1 MISLSLYIIS
11 FMIIIGIVGSI
22 TVFFSNHIKDINMDI
37 GASSEYNK
45 FNLYMLE
52 YTKTGNQIL
61 KISQNT
67 NEEEQFV
74 TFTKNGKSDTFVK
87 LREYVIF

>member
-1 MISLSLYIIS
+1 MVSLSLYIIS
-11 FMIIIGIVGSI
+11 FMIIMGIVGSI
-22 TVFFSNHIKDINMDI
+22 TVFFSNSTKDINMAS

-52 YTKTGNQIL
+52 YTKNGYEIS
-61 KISQNT
+61 KISEDINAQ
-67 NEEEQFV
+67 EQFV
-74 TFTKNGKSDTFVK
+74 TFSKGGASDTFVK

>member
-22 TVFFSNHIKDINMDI
+22 TVFFSNHTKDINMAT

-52 YTKTGNQIL
+52 YTKNDYQIL
-61 KISQNT
+61 KISKDI
-67 NEEEQFV
+67 EAEEQFV
-74 TFTKNGKSDTFVK
+74 TFSKEGKSDTFVK
-87 LREYVIF
+87 LREFVIF

>member
-22 TVFFSNHIKDINMDI
+22 TVFFSNHTKDINMAT

-52 YTKTGNQIL
+52 YTKKGYQIS
-61 KISQNT
+61 KISGDINAQ
-67 NEEEQFV
+67 EQFV
-74 TFTKNGKSDTFVK
+74 TFSKAGASDTFVK
-87 LREYVIF
+87 LRKYVIF